1 VTVLGAPAAVLFVDH
16 ARAIGGAEKSLLL
29 LLEHMDRDSWVPYLA
44 CQSGLLADAA
54 RDLDVAVVDVPLP
67 RLRRSVRFAADL
79 RSGAGAIQRAAAEV
93 GAAVVHSNTV
103 RATTYAAFAT
113 TAVGAALSR
122 APGAQASLVWHMR
135 DFSLGEGPPRHGRLD
150 TAMKRVIASR
160 CVHIV
165 ANSQAVAETLPGR
178 TPITV
183 VHNAVDASSYRD
195 VDPTPFRERYGLRA
209 DQLVIGTVGRL
220 RPWKGQDR
228 FLRVAA
234 TVLRQVDD
242 VTALVVGGTVLAEPD
257 SYGEELRALAE
268 RLGIADRVVFTG
280 HLEDVRPAL
289 AAMDV
294 FVHAGA
300 PEPFGLVNI
309 EAMASALPVVA
320 FAHGALPEIVA
331 DGRTGLLV
339 PPGDERALA
348 EAVLR
353 LLRNPEERRAMGESA
368 RARAVSAFS
377 PERMAS
383 EIEAVWSVVYS
394 RREA

>member
-1 VTVLGAPAAVLFVDH
+1 
-16 ARAIGGAEKSLLL
+16 
-29 LLEHMDRDSWVPYLA
+29 
-44 CQSGLLADAA
+44 
-54 RDLDVAVVDVPLP
+54 
-67 RLRRSVRFAADL
+67 
-79 RSGAGAIQRAAAEV
+79 
-93 GAAVVHSNTV
+93 
-103 RATTYAAFAT
+103 
-113 TAVGAALSR
+113 
-122 APGAQASLVWHMR
+122 
-135 DFSLGEGPPRHGRLD
+135 
-150 TAMKRVIASR
+150 
-160 CVHIV
+160 
-165 ANSQAVAETLPGR
+165 
-178 TPITV
+178 
-183 VHNAVDASSYRD
+183 
-195 VDPTPFRERYGLRA
+195 
-209 DQLVIGTVGRL
+209 
-220 RPWKGQDR
+220 
-228 FLRVAA
+228 
-234 TVLRQVDD
+234 
-242 VTALVVGGTVLAEPD
+242 
-257 SYGEELRALAE
+257 
-268 RLGIADRVVFTG
+268 
-280 HLEDVRPAL
+280 
-289 AAMDV
+289 MDV